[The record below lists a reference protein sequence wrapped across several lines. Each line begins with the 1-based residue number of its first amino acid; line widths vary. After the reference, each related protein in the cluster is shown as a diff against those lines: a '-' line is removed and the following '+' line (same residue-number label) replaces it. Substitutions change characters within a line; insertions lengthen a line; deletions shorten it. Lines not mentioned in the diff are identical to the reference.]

1 MKNKQQLTEEIKQLR
16 KVRRQLQRQIAILRI
31 DKLELINEI
40 KEEIQPVVESKKTKH
55 DIMYE

>member
-1 MKNKQQLTEEIKQLR
+1 MKNKQQLTEEIRQLR
-16 KVRRQLQRQIAILRI
+16 KLRRKLQQQVAILKC

-40 KEEIQPVVESKKTKH
+40 AKEIQPVVESKKTKH

>member
-1 MKNKQQLTEEIKQLR
+1 MKNKQQLTEEIRQLR
-16 KVRRQLQRQIAILRI
+16 KLRRKLQQQIAILKC

-40 KEEIQPVVESKKTKH
+40 AREIQPVAELKTKH

>member
-1 MKNKQQLTEEIKQLR
+1 MKNKQQLTEEIKQLC
-16 KVRRQLQRQIAILRI
+16 KERRRLRQQVAILKC

-40 KEEIQPVVESKKTKH
+40 AKEIQPVVESKKTKH